1 MFSPLILIC
10 TLSGQC
16 HTAPAPVFET
26 REQCEAAT
34 EDYVNNRLAPAL
46 PRGTFVVKWRCFD
59 WGASA

>member
-26 REQCEAAT
+26 REQCMAAT
-34 EDYVNNRLAPAL
+34 QAYTQTL
-46 PRGTFVVKWRCFD
+46 PLPPETIIVQWTCYD
-59 WGASA
+59 WGKPA